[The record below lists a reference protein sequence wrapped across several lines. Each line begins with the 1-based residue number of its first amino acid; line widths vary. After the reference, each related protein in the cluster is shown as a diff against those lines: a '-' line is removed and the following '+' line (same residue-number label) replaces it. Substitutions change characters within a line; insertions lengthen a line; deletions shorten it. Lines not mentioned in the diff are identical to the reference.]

1 MTAFEL
7 TALVGRF
14 VVGGVF
20 TAAGVLKVVDM
31 PETARVSARYE
42 AVPAS
47 FERLAVLGTYLL
59 TAIELLAGIG
69 VLIGFLPLLS
79 AGTIMALLLG
89 FTPLLIYEI
98 AVGNEMDDCGCY
110 GLLELPL
117 TPHRVVENVVLLA
130 LLTVHLLW
138 LLGT

>member
-7 TALVGRF
+7 TALVARF
-14 VVGGVF
+14 VVGAVF
-20 TAAGVLKVVDM
+20 TVAGLLKVADM
-31 PETARVSARYE
+31 QETAAVSARYE
-42 AVPAS
+42 AVPPS
-47 FERLAVLGTYLL
+47 LERLAVLGTYPL
-59 TAIELLAGIG
+59 TGIELLAGIG
-69 VLIGFLPLLS
+69 MLIGFVPLLS
-79 AGTIMALLLG
+79 AATIMALLLA

-110 GLLELPL
+110 GILELPL
-117 TPHRVVENVVLLA
+117 TPHRVVENVVLMA